1 MFQGID
7 TAEYD
12 FLVVGAGIAGSVVA
26 SRLSE
31 NPDWTVLLFEAGPEE
46 PTATQVPAFAMSAVG
61 SELDW
66 KYQTQP
72 QDTACLAT
80 GGVCNWP
87 RGKAQSRLVAK
98 FKMVWARMVLSWVP
112 RISKNIFQP
121 PSSSR
126 CQKGEM
132 KQVTY

>member
-1 MFQGID
+1 M
-7 TAEYD
+7 
-12 FLVVGAGIAGSVVA
+12 VGAGVAGSVVA
-26 SRLSE
+26 SRLGE

-87 RGKAQSRLVAK
+87 RGRSQFDLRHVRGTKFLVL
-98 FKMVWARMVLSWVP
+98 WARIVLSWVP
-112 RISKNIFQP
+112 RFSHKIYQSPLGSKRQ
-121 PSSSR
+121 
-126 CQKGEM
+126 QGKM
-132 KQVTY
+132 KQVSC